1 MTIPDVTRPVSE
13 PAAWLLF
20 TPAGVRVAYDAG
32 LLKVSGGDFAQLT
45 RWLLADDAPIAVF
58 DYAAAHMAAFARQTA
73 ISWAEDRFTLI
84 TIDAR
89 YKELSDFC
97 GAEF

>member
-1 MTIPDVTRPVSE
+1 MITRPVAE

-20 TPAGVRVAYDAG
+20 KPACVRVAYDAG

-73 ISWAEDRFTLI
+73 REWAEDQQTLLI
-84 TIDAR
+84 IDAR